1 MRKVLVTGALLGITA
16 AVAVLLGGLLG
27 QSMQQLGLLT
37 VALGGVLTL
46 ARARTWWAAPSGL
59 AIGMVVAL
67 IGYGLRALVLPAS
80 AGGRAVAA
88 FLVVVVTAALIASA
102 GGRIPLWS
110 GLVGIVAM
118 VAAYE
123 RAYTD
128 APSAFLTESPSAFTT
143 VLVGAGLGFLVATA
157 ADVLLHGAN
166 RGTHDEG
173 SRDDSDAP
181 ELVTTNAAG
190 QA

>member
-1 MRKVLVTGALLGITA
+1 M
-16 AVAVLLGGLLG
+16 
-27 QSMQQLGLLT
+27 
-37 VALGGVLTL
+37 
-46 ARARTWWAAPSGL
+46 
-59 AIGMVVAL
+59 
-67 IGYGLRALVLPAS
+67 LPDS